1 MKYLIF
7 NLKSNFKYNDL
18 ILYAD
23 QINALKSNIIIAPSN
38 IYLNYLNNLGFETCA
53 QDVSKYNMG
62 SYTGEVNAS
71 QIKSIGTNFAL
82 IGHQERRKYFNED
95 NDLIDKVKSCLD
107 NNLKV
112 IYCIGNDLQD
122 DNLDDIKL
130 ELDKLFDLKISC
142 DQIVLAY
149 EPLWAI
155 GNDNLPDINYINE
168 KLTSIKEYIKN
179 KYSLNIDILYGGSI
193 HSKDLNLLEQISS
206 NGLLI
211 GHSSLNVDEIFTL
224 SKLAKH

>member
-112 IYCIGNDLQD
+112 IYCIGNDLED

-130 ELDKLFDLKISC
+130 ELDKLFDLNISS

>member
-112 IYCIGNDLQD
+112 IYCVGNDLKD

-130 ELDKLFDLKISC
+130 ELDKLFDLKISS

>member
-23 QINALKSNIIIAPSN
+23 QINALKSNIIIALSN

-112 IYCIGNDLQD
+112 IYCIGNDLKD

-168 KLTSIKEYIKN
+168 KLTSIKEYIKKAKN
-179 KYSLNIDILYGGSI
+179 KLFI
-193 HSKDLNLLEQISS
+193 
-206 NGLLI
+206 
-211 GHSSLNVDEIFTL
+211 
-224 SKLAKH
+224 

>member
-95 NDLIDKVKSCLD
+95 NELIDKVKSCLD

-112 IYCIGNDLQD
+112 IYCIGNDLKD